1 MKLLRALFRRLSYFF
16 RRLYRLARRLFTILV
31 VKPMHELGSP
41 LMRAVVYTFQLL
53 FFTVRDMIENRTNV
67 RTGAMAFYTLLSVVP
82 LLAVVF
88 AVAKAL
94 GYVDWILESLYG
106 LFPAYPEIVDYC
118 VEFAERTLAR
128 TKGGVMAMVGGLI
141 TLWSAT
147 SLLDQ
152 VVQSISDTW
161 KVESERNLFKRYLGY
176 LGILIFFPTVAAG
189 AVLLARYLT
198 DLFGIGHWW
207 LYKVLAEV
215 VALGSELALFALF
228 YKMVPATHVKWRS
241 AIVAGLS
248 AGLVFWIFH
257 HGFALLLTWMTSY
270 SAIYGSFAALPLF
283 LFWLKWSWQILLT
296 GNELA
301 YAHQHLHLLREEHSK
316 EHER

>member
-1 MKLLRALFRRLSYFF
+1 MERLSKLFGRVKF
-16 RRLYRLARRLFTILV
+16 WTRRLYRLLRMIFMVLV

-41 LMRAVVYTFQLL
+41 LLRRVVYLLQLL
-53 FFTVRDMIENRTNV
+53 FFTVKDMIDNRTNV

-88 AVAKAL
+88 AVAEAM
-94 GYVDWILESLYG
+94 GYVDWVLERLYG

-128 TKGGVMAMVGGLI
+128 TKGGLMAAVGGLF
-141 TLWSAT
+141 TLWTAI

-152 VVQSISDTW
+152 VVQAVCDTW
-161 KVESERNLFKRYLGY
+161 KVENERSLLKRYGGY
-176 LGILIFFPTVAAG
+176 LGILILFPTLAAG
-189 AVLLARYLT
+189 AAFLAAYLSN
-198 DLFGIGHWW
+198 LFGIAHSWV
-207 LYKVLAEV
+207 YKVLSEV
-215 VALGSELALFALF
+215 VALGAELALFALF
-228 YKMVPATHVKWRS
+228 YKIVPATKVHWKS

-257 HGFALLLTWMTSY
+257 HAFAMLLTWMTSY

-301 YAHQHLHLLREEHSK
+301 YAHQHLHLLREERLK
-316 EHER
+316 DRTL